1 MNNMEPVI
9 KLENITKQ
17 FSPEEGAA
25 LRGVDIE
32 VKSGEFVCIIGTSG
46 CGKSTILNIIA
57 GLETPTS
64 GSLKRPP
71 KVGMVFQS
79 GALFPWLSVLDNV
92 AVGLRSTG
100 LSLSE
105 ARAKAPHYIE
115 MMHLSDR
122 ASAYPSD
129 LSGGMRQRV
138 SIARALAANPE
149 VLLLDEPF
157 SALDPKTT
165 AELHADLLDIWKKTK
180 TTILMVSHL
189 IEEAVTLAGRVI
201 LIKDGTV
208 DETFSID
215 LPYPRRDQ
223 NEEFSRVVL
232 HIRKEFFK

>member
-1 MNNMEPVI
+1 MNNMESVI

-17 FSPEEGAA
+17 FSSEEGAA
-25 LRGVDIE
+25 LRGVNIE

-115 MMHLSDR
+115 MMHLSDK
-122 ASAYPSD
+122 ALAYPAD

-189 IEEAVTLAGRVI
+189 IEEAVTLAGRVV
-201 LIKDGTV
+201 LIKDGVV